1 MIAKIFDG
9 HLVAKHIKNKILS
22 IVQKRIKLGKLIP
35 GLATILVGN
44 NPASIIYIKHK
55 REVCQE
61 VGFFSLCYN
70 LPSTISTIE
79 LITIIKKLNK
89 NKKIHGILIQL
100 PLPNN
105 IKFSTLQ
112 YINHKKDVDGFH
124 PYNIGRLCQNN
135 PTLSPCTPL
144 AVITLLKYYNIN
156 VSGLHAVIINSSN
169 IVGKPMFF
177 ELLNIGCTVT
187 IINKCTNNLKYY
199 VNHADLLIVAIGK
212 PNFIPGSWIKLGAII
227 IDIGINK
234 LTNGKLVG
242 DIDYK
247 NSLTRAS
254 YITPV
259 PGGIGPITVAILMK
273 NTLQAAISLD

>member
-1 MIAKIFDG
+1 MMTEVFNG

-22 IVQKRIKLGKLIP
+22 IVQKRIKLGKSIP

-44 NPASIIYIKHK
+44 NPASVVYIKRK

-70 LPSTISTIE
+70 LPSTISKIE
-79 LITIIKKLNK
+79 LINIIKKLNK
-89 NKKIHGILIQL
+89 NKKIHGILVQL

-105 IKFSTLQ
+105 IKFNILQ
-112 YINHKKDVDGFH
+112 HINYKKDVDGFH

-135 PTLSPCTPL
+135 PIFSPCTPL
-144 AVITLLKYYNIN
+144 AVIALLKYYNIN

-169 IVGKPMFF
+169 IVGRPMFF
-177 ELLNIGCTVT
+177 KLLNIGCTVT
-187 IINKCTNNLKYY
+187 IINKNTSNLQYY

-227 IDIGINK
+227 IDIGINR

-242 DIDYK
+242 DVDYI
-247 NSLTRAS
+247 NSLNRAS

-259 PGGIGPITVAILMK
+259 PGGIGPITVAVLMQ
-273 NTLQAAISLD
+273 NTLNAATLLD

>member
-1 MIAKIFDG
+1 MIAKVFDG

-22 IVQKRIKLGKLIP
+22 IVKKRVKLGKLIP

-70 LPSTISTIE
+70 LPNSVSTLE
-79 LITIIKKLNK
+79 LVTIIKKLNK

-100 PLPNN
+100 PLPSN
-105 IKFSTLQ
+105 IKFSILQ
-112 YINHKKDVDGFH
+112 HINHKKDVDGFH

-135 PTLSPCTPL
+135 PILSPCTPL

-156 VSGLHAVIINSSN
+156 VSGLHAVVINSSN
-169 IVGKPMFF
+169 IVGRPMFF

-187 IINKCTNNLKYY
+187 VTNKHTNNLKYY

-234 LTNGKLVG
+234 LNGKLVG

-247 NSLTRAS
+247 NSLNRAS

-273 NTLQAAISLD
+273 NTLQAATLLD

>member
-9 HLVAKHIKNKILS
+9 HLVAKHIKNKILLT
-22 IVQKRIKLGKLIP
+22 VQKRIKLGKSIP
-35 GLATILVGN
+35 GLATILVGS
-44 NPASIIYIKHK
+44 NPASVIYIKHK

-70 LPSTISTIE
+70 LPNTVSKIE

-100 PLPNN
+100 PLPNS
-105 IKFSTLQ
+105 IEFSTLQ

-124 PYNIGRLCQNN
+124 PYNIGRLCQSN

-144 AVITLLKYYNIN
+144 AVVTLLKYYNID

-169 IVGKPMFF
+169 IVGRPMFF

-187 IINKCTNNLKYY
+187 VINKYTNNLKYY
-199 VNHADLLIVAIGK
+199 VNHADLLVIAIGK
-212 PNFIPGSWIKLGAII
+212 PNFIPSSWIKLGAII

-242 DIDYK
+242 DINYK
-247 NSLTRAS
+247 
-254 YITPV
+254 
-259 PGGIGPITVAILMK
+259 
-273 NTLQAAISLD
+273 DF

>member
-1 MIAKIFDG
+1 MTTKIFDG
-9 HLVAKHIKNKILS
+9 HLVAKYIKNKISLT
-22 IVQKRIKLGKLIP
+22 VQKRIKLRKSIP

-79 LITIIKKLNK
+79 LVTIIKKLNK

-100 PLPNN
+100 PLPNT

-135 PTLSPCTPL
+135 SILSPCTPL

-169 IVGKPMFF
+169 IVGRPMFF

-187 IINKCTNNLKYY
+187 IINKYTNNLKYY

-227 IDIGINK
+227 IDIGINR

-247 NSLTRAS
+247 NSIGRAS

-273 NTLQAAISLD
+273 NTLQAATLLD